1 MEPNIQNSSGMMN
14 GMPPVPKQTRKVGP
28 IIGALV
34 IVLII
39 IIIAL
44 YFFGQ
49 RVKTTP
55 STIDSVINTTN
66 NSASVSSSSEV
77 KDLNA
82 DLDAQLKDVD
92 YSF

>member
-14 GMPPVPKQTRKVGP
+14 GMPPEPKQTKKVGP
-28 IIGALV
+28 VIGTLV

-39 IIIAL
+39 IIAAL
-44 YFFGQ
+44 YLFGK
-49 RVKTTP
+49 RLNTTTP
-55 STIDSVINTTN
+55 TN
-66 NSASVSSSSEV
+66 SDGYSQTSEA
-77 KDLNA
+77 DLNA

>member
-14 GMPPVPKQTRKVGP
+14 GMPPVVTKDRKIGP
-28 IIGALV
+28 IVGALV

-39 IIIAL
+39 IISTL

-49 RVKTTP
+49 RLNTEPQTSSENETP
-55 STIDSVINTTN
+55 VRNEV
-66 NSASVSSSSEV
+66 ALSSSNEV
-77 KDLNA
+77 QDLNA
-82 DLDAQLKDVD
+82 DLDAQLNNVD